1 MSDQNMEEIPVIT
14 DAPSDESNDLKDK
27 FNQTNIHK
35 KVQGK
40 EENILD
46 EILNDGETE
55 KTILYCLKNFVLKQ
69 TSSYEGLYKIP
80 DFNMEKILEN
90 FRK

>member
-55 KTILYCLKNFVLKQ
+55 KTILYCLKNFGLKQ
-69 TSSYEGLYKIP
+69 PSSYEGLDKIP